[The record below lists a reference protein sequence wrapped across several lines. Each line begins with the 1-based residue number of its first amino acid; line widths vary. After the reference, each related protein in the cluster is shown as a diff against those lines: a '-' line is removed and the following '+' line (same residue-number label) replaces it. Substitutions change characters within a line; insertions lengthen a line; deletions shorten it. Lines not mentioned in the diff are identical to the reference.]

1 MHIEI
6 TKEMLEIG
14 GIVTGIV
21 TGIAGIVVGLASGNK
36 AKKEVEEMRESIDKL
51 SYKTNEELTRQT
63 EYLNTML
70 HTVNKS
76 VVELSGKTDID
87 ISDEILR
94 TAIDRAARDA
104 AEAACRVAIVRVKDD
119 MHQIVED
126 QVTEMVHNIEPAA
139 QTEIRRT
146 LQKKVNNINVYNMK
160 LDIQREVKKEIVDK
174 IKDELYEKA
183 KSEVD
188 TATSSI
194 VNQINQQAEV
204 YNTIANKLKAT
215 T

>member
-1 MHIEI
+1 MNIEI

-51 SYKTNEELTRQT
+51 SYRTNEELTRQT

-104 AEAACRVAIVRVKDD
+104 AEAACKVAIVRVKDD

>member
-21 TGIAGIVVGLASGNK
+21 TGITGIVVGIVSGNK
-36 AKKEVEEMRESIDKL
+36 AKKEVEEMRDSIDKL
-51 SYKTNEELTRQT
+51 SYKANDELTRQT

-70 HTVNKS
+70 HTVNRS

-126 QVTEMVHNIEPAA
+126 QVTEMVRNIEPAA

-160 LDIQREVKKEIVDK
+160 QDIQREVKKEIIDGLKTEVYD
-174 IKDELYEKA
+174 KA
-183 KSEVD
+183 KTEVD
-188 TATSSI
+188 LITSSFA
-194 VNQINQQAEV
+194 NQVNQQAEF
-204 YNTIANKLKAT
+204 IKAMNAKMNSVS
-215 T
+215 

>member
-1 MHIEI
+1 MNIEI

-21 TGIAGIVVGLASGNK
+21 TGITGIVVGIVSGNK
-36 AKKEVEEMRESIDKL
+36 AKKEVEEMRDSIDKL
-51 SYKTNEELTRQT
+51 SYKTNDELTRQT

-76 VVELSGKTDID
+76 VVELSSKTDID

-104 AEAACRVAIVRVKDD
+104 AEAACKVAIVRVKDD

>member
-1 MHIEI
+1 MKIEI

-21 TGIAGIVVGLASGNK
+21 TGITGIIAGVASGRK

-51 SYKTNEELTRQT
+51 SYKANDELTRQT
-63 EYLNTML
+63 EYLNTIL

-146 LQKKVNNINVYNMK
+146 LQKKINNINVYNMK
-160 LDIQREVKKEIVDK
+160 QDIQREVKKEIIDGLKTEVYD
-174 IKDELYEKA
+174 KA
-183 KSEVD
+183 KTEVD
-188 TATSSI
+188 LITSSFA
-194 VNQINQQAEV
+194 NQVNQQAEF
-204 YNTIANKLKAT
+204 IKAMNAKMNSVS
-215 T
+215 